1 MGISLLGDKK
11 SFMTLSPDLGPEG
24 PPGVTSDDIG
34 MAEFEDEILDDVTGT
49 PSPLS
54 RRISGL
60 MLEEIKSHIY
70 LRNLGIYALV
80 LCQ

>member
-1 MGISLLGDKK
+1 
-11 SFMTLSPDLGPEG
+11 MTLSPDLGPEG

-60 MLEEIKSHIY
+60 MLEENIY
-70 LRNLGIYALV
+70 FRNLGIHALA